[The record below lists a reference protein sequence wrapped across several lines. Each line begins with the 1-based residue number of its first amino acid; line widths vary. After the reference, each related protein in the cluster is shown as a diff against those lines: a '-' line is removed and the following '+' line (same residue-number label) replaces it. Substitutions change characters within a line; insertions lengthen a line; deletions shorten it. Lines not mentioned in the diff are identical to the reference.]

1 VFLCFCEMENEKKL
15 TFIFRKGTLS
25 AICCNC

>member
-1 VFLCFCEMENEKKL
+1 MENEKKL

>member
-1 VFLCFCEMENEKKL
+1 MKKKK
-15 TFIFRKGTLS
+15 TFIFRKGTLA